1 MYQKRPCIIAFKG
14 HPGAGKSAMARALSR
29 RLAIP
34 IIDKDDIKD
43 ILNGICDDAGG
54 LAYTTMFNIAR
65 RQLVQG
71 LSVICDSPLSEIGG
85 YTAAACVA
93 HDTGSNLIIVECI
106 CSSPEEWQRRIEQ
119 RAALRLPSHHITT
132 WDDLAEHLRRREKS
146 SNYTINDPYLV
157 LDTLGA
163 FDEIVE
169 QLITWLGHYDANIT
183 ANMYEQGD
191 YRERE
196 THTLPHQEI

>member
-43 ILNGICDDAGG
+43 ILNGICADAGG
-54 LAYTTMFNIAR
+54 LAYMTMFNIAR
-65 RQLVQG
+65 RQLTQG
-71 LSVICDSPLSEIGG
+71 LSVICDSPLSEVGG

-93 HDTGSNLIIVECI
+93 RDTGADLIVVECI
-106 CSSPEEWQRRIEQ
+106 CSSPEEWRRRIEQ

-157 LDTLGA
+157 LDTVGA

-169 QLITWLGHYDANIT
+169 QLITWIGHYDRRMT
-183 ANMYEQGD
+183 TTRSEQGD
-191 YRERE
+191 THERE
-196 THTLPHQEI
+196 THTHSHQEN